1 VFVPTNVAPW
11 ADEDRNHIHNGVG
24 VIRLLNQ
31 FSNVVYS
38 LAYGGYAPFSEP
50 NHIPI
55 TDQIVITNVTL
66 QTNRVILQTI
76 GNDVPAPAGTPIV
89 RFQVLSATNLLTDR
103 PQWTT
108 NRFTNS
114 AADAYGGNIFY
125 ITNNPVV
132 KPKLFYRVDPLWP

>member
-1 VFVPTNVAPW
+1 
-11 ADEDRNHIHNGVG
+11 
-24 VIRLLNQ
+24 
-31 FSNVVYS
+31 
-38 LAYGGYAPFSEP
+38 
-50 NHIPI
+50 PI